1 MGTLKNFV
9 NPLHQQTKRNY
20 IERMINEKVECSKV
34 AQQYDEKYWDGE
46 RKYGYGGYKFIPGR
60 WKPVAQ
66 DLIKTYNLK
75 AGSKVLDVGCGK
87 GFLIYEMLQIEP
99 KLDIIG
105 FDISDYAIANSK
117 EEIKELISVGN
128 AEKKFPY
135 FDKNFD
141 LVISLGSLH
150 NLSLEEL
157 SFSLKEITRVSK
169 ESYIMVESYRT
180 QEELFNFQ
188 CWALTCKT
196 FLSSKDWLWFFNEN
210 DFKGDYEFIYF
221 E

>member
-117 EEIKELISVGN
+117 EEIKDLISVGN

-135 FDKNFD
+135 FDKSFD

>member
-1 MGTLKNFV
+1 MAL
-9 NPLHQQTKRNY
+9 
-20 IERMINEKVECSKV
+20 
-34 AQQYDEKYWDGE
+34 
-46 RKYGYGGYKFIPGR
+46 
-60 WKPVAQ
+60 

-99 KLDIIG
+99 ELNIIG
-105 FDISDYAIANSK
+105 FDVSQYAIDNSK
-117 EEIKELISVGN
+117 SEIKDLISIGN

-135 FDKNFD
+135 SDKNFD

-157 SFSLKEITRVSK
+157 SISLKEITRVGLH
-169 ESYIMVESYRT
+169 SYIMVESYRN
-180 QEELFNFQ
+180 EKELFNFQ

-196 FLSSKDWLWFFNEN
+196 FLNFEDWIWFFKKNN
-210 DFKGDYEFIYF
+210 YNGDYEFIYF

>member
-117 EEIKELISVGN
+117 EEIKDLISVGN

-135 FDKNFD
+135 LDKSFD

-157 SFSLKEITRVSK
+157 SFSLKEFTRVSK
-169 ESYIMVESYRT
+169 DSYIMVESYRT

>member
-117 EEIKELISVGN
+117 EEIKDLISVGN

-135 FDKNFD
+135 LDKSFD

>member
-105 FDISDYAIANSK
+105 FDISNYAIKNSK
-117 EEIKELISVGN
+117 EEIKDLISIGN
-128 AEKKFPY
+128 AEKKFLYP
-135 FDKNFD
+135 DKSFD

-169 ESYIMVESYRT
+169 QSYIMVESYRT

-196 FLSSKDWLWFFNEN
+196 FLSSKDWIWFFKEN
-210 DFKGDYEFIYF
+210 NFEGDYEFIYF